1 MNQEDTHPG
10 AELSRLLIAADSCVD
25 PHRLVGLCWELA
37 AAEPPMPRRPVVLP
51 PLTRPE
57 PVGAVGAVTKL
68 VEAAGLLLALRLLH
82 TPAGRAK
89 ALPALREGAG
99 R

>member
-37 AAEPPMPRRPVVLP
+37 AAEPPMPRRARSSCRRSLAPSRSAPSAPSPSWSKP
-51 PLTRPE
+51 PGFCSRFAYCTPQR
-57 PVGAVGAVTKL
+57 
-68 VEAAGLLLALRLLH
+68 AAPRRC
-82 TPAGRAK
+82 PRY
-89 ALPALREGAG
+89 E
-99 R
+99 